1 MDDLEAKLGSL
12 LQNPQMM
19 KQLSELANNLQFPAP
34 GQPQDA
40 TGPSM
45 GGLDPQMIMRL
56 SGLMGQAGIDSNQKS
71 LLSALTPYLT
81 AHRIEKLE
89 KAMRAAKMA
98 KLASGLL
105 GSNGS
110 IGR

>member
-1 MDDLEAKLGSL
+1 MDDLEAKLSSL
-12 LQNPQMM
+12 LQDPQMM
-19 KQLSELANNLQFPAP
+19 QQLSQLASSLQMPQ
-34 GQPQDA
+34 QPPENGNA
-40 TGPSM
+40 AL
-45 GGLDPQMIMRL
+45 GGLDPQMLMRL

-81 AHRIEKLE
+81 AQRIGKLE
-89 KAMRAAKMA
+89 KAMQAAKMA

-105 GSNGS
+105 GKNGL

>member
-12 LQNPQMM
+12 LQDPQMM
-19 KQLSELANNLQFPAP
+19 KQLSDLAKNLQLPIPGEQREPAVP
-34 GQPQDA
+34 A
-40 TGPSM
+40 T
-45 GGLDPQMIMRL
+45 GGLDPQMLMQF
-56 SGLMGQAGIDSNQKS
+56 SGLIGQAGIDSNQKS

-81 AHRIEKLE
+81 AQRIGKLE

-105 GSNGS
+105 GQNGP
-110 IGR
+110 

>member
-12 LQNPQMM
+12 LQDPQMM
-19 KQLSELANNLQFPAP
+19 KQLSDLAKNLQLPIPGEPQETAAP
-34 GQPQDA
+34 
-40 TGPSM
+40 SI
-45 GGLDPQMIMRL
+45 GGMDPQMLMQL

-81 AHRIEKLE
+81 AQRIGKLE

-98 KLASGLL
+98 KLASGLF
-105 GSNGS
+105 GQNGP